1 MPKFRRSNIV
11 ALLTIAMSLAVA
23 VPASAATKHKK
34 LTLEQAW
41 ALCKAQV
48 DREYTTEQ
56 HRDKYLAGG
65 ACMRRHGYRL

>member
-1 MPKFRRSNIV
+1 MLQSNSSHFVI
-11 ALLTIAMSLAVA
+11 LLAIAASLAVA
-23 VPASAATKHKK
+23 GPASAASKGKK

-48 DREYTTEQ
+48 DRDFTTEQ